1 MTDRPAISPQAA
13 AMLDRVSPEGRE
25 RARRER
31 ERRQRATARLAVR
44 CIVAGL
50 LIGLALALSSL
61 WLPIGG
67 AELAGAVA
75 LFVLACAGI
84 AFAARERPASARQLQ
99 SADLAQLSG
108 MTGRWLEGQRAA
120 LPAPAVTLADAIGVR
135 LEAMAPQLAQ
145 LPADAPAAD
154 SVRKLLAVELPALID
169 GHRAIPEGLRSQP
182 RANGDSA
189 DQHLTRGLT
198 LIDGEIARMTEQLAR
213 GAFDEVATQHRY
225 LELKYDGD
233 RPLA

>member
-25 RARRER
+25 RARRAQ
-31 ERRQRATARLAVR
+31 ERRQRATSRLIGR
-44 CIVAGL
+44 CILAGL
-50 LIGLALALSSL
+50 LIGLVVALLSL
-61 WLPIGG
+61 WIPIG
-67 AELAGAVA
+67 APELAGAVL

-84 AFAARERPASARQLQ
+84 GFAARERPASAKQLH
-99 SADLAQLSG
+99 SADLSQLSSL
-108 MTGRWLEGQRAA
+108 TGRWLEGQRAL
-120 LPAPAVTLADAIGVR
+120 LPAPAVKLADDIGLR
-135 LEAMAPQLAQ
+135 LEAMAPQLAR
-145 LPADAPAAD
+145 LPASEPAAE

-169 GHRAIPEGLRSQP
+169 GHQAIPASLRSQP

-189 DQHLTRGLT
+189 DEHLTRGLT

-233 RPLA
+233 RV